1 MIDVLLAQGKVR
13 AVDTELAKLLVGD
26 TDSDGFYLI
35 LLLLKA
41 MNSQHT
47 CLDFD
52 TVDWHN
58 PFALDPRLGEVA
70 VFSPAFCLSDTLAQ
84 LPCIGNEN
92 PVRLVDNRL
101 YLARYDDYEANL
113 ATRFTALTRA
123 PLQIDD
129 DKLTALLQHYFDVV
143 PEQAK
148 QPNWQK
154 VACATAATHKFSVI
168 TGGPGTGKTT
178 TVTRLLAILQSL
190 YANAPLHIE
199 LVAPTGKAA
208 ARLSESII
216 SAKQS
221 LPQTAAEILALIP
234 EQAQTLHRLLGTIP
248 YTNKF
253 KHHANNPVHA
263 DLVVV
268 DEASMIDISLMAK
281 LVDALAPHTR
291 LVLLGDKDQL
301 SSVDTG
307 NIMAD
312 LCSQCELGD
321 LPHYSDAWAHRLHA
335 LCSENRYHSGQHNS
349 YVLRDNVAFLQHS
362 YRFAGGSGIGRIA
375 FAVNRGENAQVQALL
390 NEQLD
395 DVSYFNL
402 DEGFYTA
409 LIDRAAQQY
418 KHYLELVNQGEDALA
433 VHQAFAQYQ
442 LLGALRDGPF
452 GVTQLNQRIEY
463 RLSQLGLIDIAN
475 KFYVGMPIM
484 VTQNDYQLRLFNG
497 DIGIIMA
504 DEQGALKA
512 MFVGSEGDV
521 RAFYPGRLPQFDKVY
536 AMTIHKSQGSEFAH
550 TAMVLPPLGRGGHN
564 LNRQLVYTGITR
576 AKKHI
581 EIICDWRTLN
591 YAIGQPISR
600 ASGLYER
607 LLAVE

>member
-1 MIDVLLAQGKVR
+1 MIDVLLAQSKVR
-13 AVDTELAKLLVGD
+13 TVDIELAKLLVGECN
-26 TDSDGFYLI
+26 SDGFYLI

-52 TVDWHN
+52 TVDWQN
-58 PFALDPRLGEVA
+58 PFVLDSRLGDVE
-70 VFSPAFCLSDTLAQ
+70 VFSSSFSLSSTLAH
-84 LPCIGNEN
+84 LSCVGDNN

-101 YLARYDDYEANL
+101 YLARYNDYESQL
-113 ATRFTALTRA
+113 ATRFTELTQA
-123 PLQIDD
+123 PLHIDEQ
-129 DKLTALLQHYFDVV
+129 KLASLLHHYFDTGL
-143 PEQAK
+143 EQEQ

-199 LVAPTGKAA
+199 LIAPTGKAA

-216 SAKQS
+216 GAKQS
-221 LPQTAAEILALIP
+221 LPDTPQEIVALIP
-234 EQAQTLHRLLGTIP
+234 EQAQTVHRLLGTVP

-253 KHHANNPVHA
+253 KHDASNPVHA

-281 LVDALAPHTR
+281 LVNALAPHTR

-312 LCSQCELGD
+312 ICSQCELGQ
-321 LPHYSDAWAHRLHA
+321 LPHYSDAWAQRLNS
-335 LCSENRYHSGQHNS
+335 LCSQGQYHSDQHNS

-362 YRFAGGSGIGRIA
+362 YRFAGGSGIGRLA
-375 FAVNRGENAQVQALL
+375 FAVNRGENARVQALL
-390 NEQLD
+390 NEKLA
-395 DVSYFNL
+395 DVSYFNVE
-402 DEGFYTA
+402 EGFYTA
-409 LIDRAAQQY
+409 LIERAAQQY
-418 KHYLELVNQGEDALA
+418 RYYLELVHSGADVMT

-442 LLGALRDGPF
+442 LLGALREGPF
-452 GVTQLNQRIEY
+452 GVNQLNQRIEY
-463 RLSQLGLIDIAN
+463 RLAQMSLIDIAN

-512 MFVGSEGDV
+512 MFVGSEGDI

-607 LLAVE
+607 LLGAD